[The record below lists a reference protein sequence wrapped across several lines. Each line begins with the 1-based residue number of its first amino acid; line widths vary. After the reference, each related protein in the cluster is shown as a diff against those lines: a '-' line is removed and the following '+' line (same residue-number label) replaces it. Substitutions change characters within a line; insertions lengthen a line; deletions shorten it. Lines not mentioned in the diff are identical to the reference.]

1 MGYTHTGNGR
11 RAAGFT
17 DNPSDGIGT
26 ETLPLTVHGKDE
38 HPFQHFS
45 YENAVRLVDL
55 QGELSASIRSSIF
68 I

>member
-1 MGYTHTGNGR
+1 M
-11 RAAGFT
+11 
-17 DNPSDGIGT
+17 GT